1 MAKIAIQVEHALG
14 QQTAFERI
22 RKAAEEHRD
31 KVAGFVQELTWTS
44 DSVHVQG
51 QGFAGEIRVGDR
63 TVDVDAELG
72 FPASLMPMKVRKEA
86 EAWLRKV
93 LDG

>member
-14 QQTAFERI
+14 RQAAFERI
-22 RKAAEEHRD
+22 RMAAEEHRD
-31 KVAGFVQELTWTS
+31 KVAGFVQDLTWTS
-44 DSVHVQG
+44 DSVRVQG
-51 QGFAGEIRVGDR
+51 KGFSGEIRVGESS
-63 TVDVDAELG
+63 VDVDAELG

>member
-14 QQTAFERI
+14 QQAAFERI

-31 KVAGFVQELTWTS
+31 KVAGFVRELTWTS
-44 DSVHVQG
+44 DSVRVQG
-51 QGFAGEIRVGDR
+51 QGFSGEIRVSER
-63 TVDVDAELG
+63 HVDVEADLG

-93 LDG
+93 LEG